1 MRQAHFFTFGSNHV
15 DDDGRSL
22 GQRFVAIEGDMGET
36 RTKLA
41 EARGMKW
48 SFQYTAKQ
56 FEGQAA
62 RFGLH
67 EISIDHVYLPEE
79 KR

>member
-1 MRQAHFFTFGSNHV
+1 MAVAHFFTFGGNHETA
-15 DDDGRSL
+15 DGISL
-22 GQRFVAIEGDMGET
+22 GRCFLALRGDFTES
-36 RTKLA
+36 RDKIV

-48 SFQYTAKQ
+48 SFQYTAKE
-56 FEGQAA
+56 FDGQAA

-67 EISIDHVYLPEE
+67 EVSIDDIRLPMD